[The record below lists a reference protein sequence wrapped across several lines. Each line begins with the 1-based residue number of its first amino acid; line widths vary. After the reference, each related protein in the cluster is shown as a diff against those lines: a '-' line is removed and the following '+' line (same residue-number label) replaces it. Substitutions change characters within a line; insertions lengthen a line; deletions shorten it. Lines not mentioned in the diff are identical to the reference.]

1 MPIVPRSLPV
11 SLQIIFQF
19 HPLQQQQ
26 KEYSN
31 SQDGMVTLLV
41 TSGKPSSSLA
51 PKLARAAELS
61 APSGAGDVM
70 ELCLSLLTFRHRTL
84 HSALAVAML
93 LCQAYS
99 SASLRHLAS
108 TTTSTTRTASLFG
121 DGDGDGI
128 PSPRFGNKEQVGAI
142 VLCSRTES
150 TIASPCLV
158 RLPCIIAAHY
168 IGLES
173 ITSPSAQTPARYHV
187 NRCCNN
193 WHAGFTANRA
203 IVELLPIR

>member
-1 MPIVPRSLPV
+1 MPILPRSLPV

-99 SASLRHLAS
+99 SASLRHLYYS
-108 TTTSTTRTASLFG
+108 DGISSLCG
-121 DGDGDGI
+121 DGDSDGI